1 MSKTWETKNRI
12 IRMLSSRPYTLSEIS
27 EKLNLSASTVSE
39 HLRELESCGAISQ
52 VDNQYSRK
60 WKYYKLNEGY
70 KAEGPASEIVAS
82 ASQKSSIPRIT
93 FFVIAAAAAVFL
105 LYLSYSTLT
114 LQSGKY
120 STLAFQITDPPI
132 VPSGTNSLIISYS
145 SLEAHYIN
153 GNKSGWV
160 VGNSSGSL
168 NLMELV
174 NVSQMLG
181 TAKVP
186 ANSTVNLVRFYI
198 TSANIIVNGT
208 EYQVTVPN
216 STITVP
222 VSGPSKV
229 NQSSGILIDMS
240 PTVVA
245 IYTNNSTV
253 FVMVPSVKAIVIGSS
268 NLSSK
273 IGYRSHLQ
281 KVTESELE
289 NSSSG
294 VKVLSS
300 TLKTSAINTTAQNG
314 TYFSVT
320 LTNTGNRS
328 VTINHILVMGTPAVY
343 MRINRTAQ
351 QPESSQQPYSQQN
364 YSVNHTDRSQGS
376 GSHDM
381 AEGNADSGASA
392 GFPGNFGY
400 ITGNVAGL
408 NTTANISIGAGTHGE
423 GSEAANM
430 GIQASIHAPIN
441 AYVLGNRNDALAYGI
456 EREGNQIRLFR
467 MLNFIVTEN
476 GSMVL
481 PFTGEAVGS
490 GIGPGYVLKPGADVT
505 FTYNGEIRF
514 GNGHITV
521 HPVNGTNYRVAIFG
535 TEGFH
540 LWENITAT

>member
-39 HLRELESCGAISQ
+39 HLRELESRGAISQ
-52 VDNQYSRK
+52 VSNQYSHK

-70 KAEGPASEIVAS
+70 KAEGPASEIIAS
-82 ASQKSSIPRIT
+82 VSKKNPIPRIT
-93 FFVIAAAAAVFL
+93 FFAIAAAAAIFI
-105 LYLSYSTLT
+105 LYLSYSTFS

-120 STLAFQITDPPI
+120 NTLAFQITDPPI
-132 VPSGTNSLIISYS
+132 VPSGTNSLVISYS
-145 SLEAHYIN
+145 SLEAHYTD

-181 TAKVP
+181 TASVP
-186 ANSTVNLVRFYI
+186 TNSTVNLVRFYI
-198 TSANIIVNGT
+198 TSANITVNGT
-208 EYQVTVPN
+208 EYPVTVPN

-222 VSGPSKV
+222 VSGASKV

-268 NLSSK
+268 NLSSR
-273 IGYRSHLQ
+273 IGYRSRLQ

-294 VKVLSS
+294 VKIISS
-300 TLKTSAINTTAQNG
+300 TLKTSAINTTTGNG

-328 VTINHILVMGTPAVY
+328 VTINHIIVMGTPAVY
-343 MRINRTAQ
+343 MRINWKANQ
-351 QPESSQQPYSQQN
+351 SEDNQQPYSQQN
-364 YSVNHTDRSQGS
+364 YSVNQSDVPEGPR
-376 GSHDM
+376 
-381 AEGNADSGASA
+381 GNANHIA
-392 GFPGNFGY
+392 GNMIGSN
-400 ITGNVAGL
+400 IA
-408 NTTANISIGAGTHGE
+408 ANISIGIDSHAE
-423 GSEAANM
+423 GAASANA
-430 GIQASIHAPIN
+430 GIQASMHSPVN
-441 AYVLGNRNDALAYGI
+441 TYVLGNRNMAFAYGI

-481 PFTGEAVGS
+481 PFTGEAE
-490 GIGPGYVLKPGADVT
+490 GIGIGSGYVLKPGASAT

-514 GNGHITV
+514 GNGRIVV
-521 HPVNGTNYRVAIFG
+521 HPVTGTTYRIAIFG
-535 TEGFH
+535 TDDFH
-540 LWENITAT
+540 LWENVTAT

>member
-1 MSKTWETKNRI
+1 MGKTWETKNRI
-12 IRMLSSRPYTLSEIS
+12 IRMLASRPYTLSEIS

-39 HLRELESCGAISQ
+39 HLRELESRGAISQ

-70 KAEGPASEIVAS
+70 KAEGPASEIIAS
-82 ASQKSSIPRIT
+82 TGIKKPIPRIT
-93 FFVIAAAAAVFL
+93 FFAIFVAAAIFL
-105 LYLSYSTLT
+105 IYFSYSTFS

-120 STLAFQITDPPI
+120 STLAFQITDPPV

-145 SLEAHYIN
+145 SLEAHYTS

-160 VGNSSGSL
+160 IGNSSGSL

-181 TAKVP
+181 TASVP
-186 ANSTVNLVRFYI
+186 TNSTVNLVRFYI
-198 TSANIIVNGT
+198 TSANITVNGT
-208 EYQVTVPN
+208 EYPVTVPN

-222 VSGPSKV
+222 VSGSSKV

-273 IGYRSHLQ
+273 IGYRRHLQ
-281 KVTESELE
+281 QVTESELE
-289 NSSSG
+289 NGSFG
-294 VKVLSS
+294 VKLVSS
-300 TLKTSAINTTAQNG
+300 TLKTSAINTSERNG

-328 VTINHILVMGTPAVY
+328 VTINHIVLVGTPAVY
-343 MRINRTAQ
+343 MRVDGSMNQAGN
-351 QPESSQQPYSQQN
+351 SQQPYSPQN
-364 YSVNHTDRSQGS
+364 YNINQTGTMQGIGTQGS
-376 GSHDM
+376 GQVDT
-381 AEGNADSGASA
+381 NSGIGA
-392 GFPGNFGY
+392 GFPGNFGH
-400 ITGNVAGL
+400 ITGNMMSS
-408 NTTANISIGAGTHGE
+408 NITANFSAGIGSHVE
-423 GSEAANM
+423 GGDMAQAQ
-430 GIQASIHAPIN
+430 IQADTHTPIN
-441 AYVLGNRNDALAYGI
+441 AYVFGNRNLALAYGI

-476 GSMVL
+476 GTMVL
-481 PFTGEAVGS
+481 PFTGEAEGM
-490 GIGPGYVLKPGADVT
+490 GIGPGYVLKPGASAT
-505 FTYNGEIRF
+505 FTYNGMIRF
-514 GNGHITV
+514 GNGRIIV
-521 HPVNGTNYRVAIFG
+521 HPVNGTTYKVAIFG
-535 TEGFH
+535 TQDFH
-540 LWENITAT
+540 LWENVTAT